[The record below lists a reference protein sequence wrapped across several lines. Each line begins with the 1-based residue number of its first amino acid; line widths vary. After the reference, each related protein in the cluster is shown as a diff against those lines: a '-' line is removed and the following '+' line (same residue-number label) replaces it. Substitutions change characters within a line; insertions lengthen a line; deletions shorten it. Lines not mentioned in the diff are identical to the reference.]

1 MSFFVV
7 PKRIIL
13 SENILIRIY
22 LVLLA
27 IALALWFL
35 RRPPAVVSR
44 NLKQIG
50 LIVLGLV
57 LLYLGITGRLNWL
70 IALLGVLLAVLSR
83 LAPALLRYA
92 PVLQRLWF
100 MFKSGKQQSGQRRD
114 YTRPNYNKMSIEE
127 AFEILGLKQGAS
139 RQDIVAAHRKLMQK
153 LHPDRGGSGYL
164 AAKINQA
171 KELLLKH
178 VS

>member
-1 MSFFVV
+1 M
-7 PKRIIL
+7 
-13 SENILIRIY
+13 IRIY

-27 IALALWFL
+27 IALALWFLRGFL

-57 LLYLGITGRLNWL
+57 LLYLGVTGKLNWL

-83 LAPALLRYA
+83 LAPALLHYA
-92 PVLQRLWF
+92 PVLQRLWL

-139 RQDIVAAHRKLMQK
+139 RQDIIAAHRKLMQK